1 MERVIRYPKQGFTS
15 EPFNKVRLF
24 GISLITGG
32 TNMTERNY
40 LRIMKRLLDEGDY
53 REGRNGG
60 VYSLFGEQMR
70 FDLRDGFPLLTTK
83 RVHFNSVV
91 VELLWMLRGDTNV
104 AWMKRE
110 GVTIW
115 DEWSDSDGELGP
127 VYGAQWRSWIKSV
140 NMGNVEIDQIA
151 QVIKSLRDDP
161 YGRRHIVT
169 AWNPADIPD
178 MALPPCHMMFQFH
191 VSNGRLNCQLYQRS
205 ADWFLGVP
213 FNIASY
219 ALLTH
224 LIAREVGLEPGEFI
238 HTFGDLHLYAN
249 HTEAARLQLW
259 REPRDLPIL
268 CYPGSGHTLDKWDGI
283 FNVRP
288 KQVWVDAYDSYPTI
302 KAEVS
307 A

>member
-1 MERVIRYPKQGFTS
+1 
-15 EPFNKVRLF
+15 
-24 GISLITGG
+24 
-32 TNMTERNY
+32 MTERNY

-83 RVHFNSVV
+83 RVHFKSVV

-104 AWMKRE
+104 KYLHDH

-115 DEWSDSDGELGP
+115 DEWADEYGELGP
-127 VYGAQWRSWIKSV
+127 IYGHQWRSWEYPSKTHWDAID
-140 NMGNVEIDQIA
+140 ELDQIT
-151 QVIKSLRDDP
+151 QVVESLRNDP
-161 YGRRHIVT
+161 YSRRHIVT
-169 AWNPADIPD
+169 AWNPADIPE
-178 MALPPCHMMFQFH
+178 MALPPCHCFFQFH
-191 VSNGRLNCQLYQRS
+191 VSNGCLNCQLYQRS

-249 HTEAARLQLW
+249 HVEAAREQLS
-259 REPRDLPIL
+259 RTPRDFPSLSLRFNP
-268 CYPGSGHTLDKWDGI
+268 DKQSI
-283 FNVRP
+283 FTVAPDDVTVYN
-288 KQVWVDAYDSYPTI
+288 YDPHPTI